1 MIGCP
6 NECVYCPQDSLKVA
20 YLNNSKKKM
29 NLQDFDF
36 FLDQL
41 DIPMDIHFSGYS
53 EPAVV
58 SDAVDMIQLAFDRGF
73 SVGIST
79 TLRGLK
85 AKDIQLFAKYNF
97 KSFTVHMPDAD
108 GLMKYPIDEKFLQ
121 LLKESTKIGGVKY
134 MVMGRIDER
143 AAKIIN
149 KKLPSA
155 KNLTDR
161 GGNLDLTE
169 IPLSIK
175 DDFHHPIN
183 ISGALYCTKR
193 PMVDQFVLLPNGI
206 ITLCNSDYGMK
217 HVLGN
222 LMENKM
228 SEIIDG
234 KPFQRVREAM
244 MGKNDDYLLCR
255 TCRNAAP
262 ITMKYRLH
270 LLRSEIR
277 SALGLERRKSKR

>member
-217 HVLGN
+217 HV
-222 LMENKM
+222 
-228 SEIIDG
+228 
-234 KPFQRVREAM
+234 
-244 MGKNDDYLLCR
+244 
-255 TCRNAAP
+255 
-262 ITMKYRLH
+262 
-270 LLRSEIR
+270 
-277 SALGLERRKSKR
+277 